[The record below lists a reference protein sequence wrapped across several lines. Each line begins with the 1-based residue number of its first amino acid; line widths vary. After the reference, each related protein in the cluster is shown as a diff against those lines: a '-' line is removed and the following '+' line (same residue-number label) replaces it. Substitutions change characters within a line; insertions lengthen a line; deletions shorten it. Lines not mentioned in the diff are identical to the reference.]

1 MDKLISVVSNGEHG
15 ADKDKL
21 NVEYYGNGDR
31 VKFTVIED
39 IGNTFPYEKS
49 TKLSY
54 KQLEKFI
61 YKLTKT
67 TEKFREKLDDDTVS
81 NGYISVKERFVKKNS
96 RASLSVWASGGE
108 IGIAVNPDNAT
119 CAVMFMT
126 INKAEDLTMQL
137 IELAELLEG
146 GN

>member
-1 MDKLISVVSNGEHG
+1 MDKLISIVSNGVHG

-21 NVEYYGNGDR
+21 NIEYYHNSER
-31 VKFTVIED
+31 VTFSVIED
-39 IGNTFPYEKS
+39 IGNMNPYEKS
-49 TKLSY
+49 TKLNH

-61 YKLTKT
+61 CKLVKT
-67 TEKFREKLDDDTVS
+67 TEKFREKLDDDTVAS
-81 NGYISVKERFVKKNS
+81 DFISVKERFVKKSS

-119 CAVMFMT
+119 CSVMFMT
-126 INKAEDLTMQL
+126 VDKAEDLTMQL

>member
-1 MDKLISVVSNGEHG
+1 MDKLISIVSNGVHG

-21 NVEYYGNGDR
+21 NIEYYHNSER
-31 VKFTVIED
+31 VTFSVIED
-39 IGNTFPYEKS
+39 IGNMHPYEKS
-49 TKLSY
+49 TKLNH

-67 TEKFREKLDDDTVS
+67 TEKFREKLDDDTQVR
-81 NGYISVKERFVKKNS
+81 GAISVKERFVKKNS

-108 IGIAVNPDNAT
+108 IGVAVNPNNAT

-126 INKAEDLTMQL
+126 VDKAEDLTMQL

>member
-1 MDKLISVVSNGEHG
+1 MDKLITVISDGKYG

-21 NVEYYGNGDR
+21 NVEYYHNNER
-31 VKFTVIED
+31 VTFSVIED
-39 IGNTFPYEKS
+39 IGNIQPYEKS
-49 TKLSY
+49 TKLNHN
-54 KQLEKFI
+54 QLEKFI

-67 TEKFREKLDDDTVS
+67 TEKFREKLEDYTQES
-81 NGYISVKERFVKKNS
+81 GTISVKERFVKKSS
-96 RASLSVWASGGE
+96 RASLSVWGSGGE

-126 INKAEDLTMQL
+126 VDKAENLTMQL
-137 IELAELLEG
+137 IELTELLEG